1 MSGPIRRR
9 LALALAAFVP
19 AAAGVVLALRVAG
32 EAVERGEAALLRSEA
47 AIAASLHAEA
57 AGARDPREALDA
69 AFGDRWRRTE
79 RVDSLLDRSEV
90 AEAGGRRTARTTLFG
105 PDGWTRVG
113 TLELRGRADRSGGT
127 PWPVLLA
134 AGLGLLLLLAG
145 LLAICLGDVGPAEE
159 AAGALGERDGRG
171 PRRTAPAATARGER
185 GRWKLL
191 AAALAALALLVTAGS
206 LWRVGGRAE
215 GRLAQASE
223 LRLDAAV
230 RALEAT
236 PDLPALAGRP
246 GAVARLTGL
255 SSVLLDPAG
264 GVARTTLLPG
274 RAEAV
279 AALASPPPERTEI
292 DRATYEVRE
301 VGPVRLAA
309 VPYDHTMDP
318 RAEMAG
324 LTLGGLVLGALPL
337 ALLPVVGLRRR
348 LRENLVAWSFLAP
361 AGLHLLVFTLGPLAF
376 AGWLSLHRW
385 SLVEA
390 ARPFVGLANYAGLLG
405 DGAFWNAIGNTV
417 LFTLHVP
424 VAMVVALGFAL
435 LVRQRTRG
443 SRWVRTAL
451 FLPSITSLVAIAIVW
466 QWMLN
471 DQYGLLNWLLS
482 SMGLGRVGWLTNP
495 DVALWSLMLMY
506 VWLIVG
512 YQMVLFQAG
521 LAAIPE
527 QLYEA
532 ARIDGAGPW
541 RRLVHVTIPGLR
553 HTIFFVLVTSVIGSF
568 QVFGAV
574 YVMTEGGPLGSTDVA
589 VFHIYREAWEFLR
602 FGNAA
607 AMSWVLFA
615 LLFVVTWVHFRLLE
629 RRSAGA
635 AA

>member
-1 MSGPIRRR
+1 MTGPTRRR

-19 AAAGVVLALRVAG
+19 AAAGVVLALRAAG
-32 EAVERGEAALLRSEA
+32 GAVERGEEALLRSEVST
-47 AIAASLHAEA
+47 AASLHGEA
-57 AGARDPREALDA
+57 AGAGDPREALDA
-69 AFGDRWRRTE
+69 AFGVRWRRME
-79 RVDSLLDRSEV
+79 RVDSLLDRPEV
-90 AEAGGRRTARTTLFG
+90 EQADGRRTARTTLFG

-113 TLELRGRADRSGGT
+113 TLELRGRADGAGV
-127 PWPVLLA
+127 PWPVLLG

-145 LLAICLGDVGPAEE
+145 LLAICLTGAEPTGHA
-159 AAGALGERDGRG
+159 AAGDPEAERE
-171 PRRTAPAATARGER
+171 ARGLR
-185 GRWKLL
+185 G
-191 AAALAALALLVTAGS
+191 AALAALALLVTAGS
-206 LWRVGGRAE
+206 LWRAGGWAE

-223 LRLDAAV
+223 LRLEAAV

-236 PDLPALAGRP
+236 PDLQALAERP

-279 AALASPPPERTEI
+279 AALPSPPPERTEI
-292 DRATYEVRE
+292 DRAPYGVRE
-301 VGPVRLAA
+301 IGPVRLAS

-318 RAEMAG
+318 RAEVAG
-324 LTLGGLVLGALPL
+324 VALGGLVLGALPL

-390 ARPFVGLANYAGLLG
+390 ARPFVGLANYAGLVG

-482 SMGLGRVGWLTNP
+482 SMGLGQVGWLTNP

-512 YQMVLFQAG
+512 YQMILFQAG

-541 RRLVHVTIPGLR
+541 RRLLHVTIPGLR

-615 LLFVVTWVHFRLLE
+615 LLFVVTWLHFRLLE